1 MNPHTTSHPG
11 PAPAPRLGTFAATLA
26 SAALAAF
33 ALLLAGPAWAGASP
47 GAERYPNVELR
58 TQDNKP
64 VRFYDDL
71 LKGKSVAIHVIYT
84 SCKDEC
90 PLEMANLVQVQ
101 RLLGERMGRDV
112 VFYSI
117 SIDPKH
123 DTPAVL
129 KDYAQRFNV
138 GPGWTLLTGKPED
151 IALLTRKL
159 GLVRRADAA
168 GKDGHMPMLLLGQEA
183 TGQWMRHSAVDN
195 PRFLQTHMKSFF
207 GWRGEDGA
215 TQSYADA
222 RAQAVH
228 PGQLLFQSRCSAC
241 HTLDG
246 GSGNGL
252 APDLL
257 GVMARRDRTWLEH
270 YVAAPDKLQAEGD
283 AQAVKLAQQYPKVRM
298 PNLRLSST
306 EVASV
311 LDHLGAEAARRPTAA
326 TQAAPKTAAAGHR
339 HH

>member
-1 MNPHTTSHPG
+1 MSIHTVHHC
-11 PAPAPRLGTFAATLA
+11 AARLRAMSSLLAATLA
-26 SAALAAF
+26 AC
-33 ALLLAGPAWAGASP
+33 ALLLAWPGVARAQAAA
-47 GAERYPNVELR
+47 GAERFPNVALQTHDGR
-58 TQDNKP
+58 T

-84 SCKDEC
+84 SCTDEC

-117 SIDPKH
+117 SIDPRR

-138 GPGWTLLTGKPED
+138 GPGWTLLTGKPQD
-151 IALLTRKL
+151 IEVLARRL

-168 GKDGHMPMLLLGQEA
+168 GKDGHMPMLLLGHEA

-195 PRFLQTHMKSFF
+195 PRFLQAHMKSFF
-207 GWRGEDGA
+207 GWRDAEA
-215 TQSYADA
+215 APSYAEA
-222 RAQAVH
+222 KPMALE
-228 PGQLLFQSRCSAC
+228 PGKLLFQSRCSAC
-241 HTLDG
+241 HSVDG
-246 GSGNGL
+246 GPGQGL

-257 GVMARRDRTWLEH
+257 GVTARRERAWLER

-283 AQAVKLAQQYPKVRM
+283 ATATRLAQQYPKVRM
-298 PNLRLSST
+298 PNLRLSAT

-311 LDHLGAEAARRPTAA
+311 LDHLAAEAARRPAPAA
-326 TQAAPKTAAAGHR
+326 DAPATRKAAAEHR
-339 HH
+339 HHH

>member
-1 MNPHTTSHPG
+1 MLLGVWTV
-11 PAPAPRLGTFAATLA
+11 PARAQSAT
-26 SAALAAF
+26 
-33 ALLLAGPAWAGASP
+33 
-47 GAERYPNVELR
+47 AERYPNVALQTHDGR
-58 TQDNKP
+58 S
-64 VRFYDDL
+64 VRFHDDL

-84 SCKDEC
+84 SCTDEC
-90 PLEMANLVQVQ
+90 PLEMANLAQLQ

-117 SIDPKH
+117 SIDPKT

-129 KDYAQRFNV
+129 KDYAQRFSV

-159 GLVRRADAA
+159 GLVRRADSA

-195 PRFLQTHMKSFF
+195 PRFLHAHMKNFF
-207 GWRGEDGA
+207 GWR
-215 TQSYADA
+215 DA
-222 RAQAVH
+222 EAAPGYAQARPLALE

-241 HTLDG
+241 HTATGEAG
-246 GSGNGL
+246 GSGL

-257 GVMARRDRTWLEH
+257 GVTARRERAWLER
-270 YVAAPDKLQAEGD
+270 YVAAPDRLQAQGD
-283 AQAVKLAQQYPKVRM
+283 PTALRLAQQYPKVRM

-311 LDHLGAEAARRPTAA
+311 LDHLAAEAARRPAPEPGA
-326 TQAAPKTAAAGHR
+326 PAAPRKVSAGHQ
-339 HH
+339 HHH